1 MNCNELK
8 KRLEEKNIPPH
19 YYRIMGEH
27 KSPDDCCSIIFED
40 GLWKCYY
47 SERGRVFELKEFTSE
62 SEACEYFFGWV
73 TE

>member
-8 KRLEEKNIPPH
+8 KRLKEKNIARH
-19 YYRIMGEH
+19 RYSIMGL
-27 KSPDDCCSIIFED
+27 KYPDDRCCIIFED

-47 SERGRVFELKEFTSE
+47 SERGEMFGLKEFTSE
-62 SEACEYFFGWV
+62 DEACEYFFGWV